1 MSIEDISYLKKHS
14 IKQTYNFLIDSKDRD
29 KLIFPN
35 PNSYSVTFTTP
46 FKNVIGLEV
55 LDASIPRTM
64 YSVDYNNNSLVYYIG
79 NDNDSIIQ
87 NGLSNIEFNR
97 EIYPD
102 TNLFSKFEM
111 ETGDYTIQ
119 TLIPRFN
126 DLMIFNKIDLELTS
140 LTNPP
145 ELKNKI
151 KFTSSKPFILDMH
164 NSTIF
169 ETLGFD
175 LYTQLSENKKSDPS
189 YKYFDSYSIN
199 KNFRII
205 YHSVYDPSEQK
216 HRIVSPGIIY
226 LVGNR
231 YLLLRCPEIEQHL
244 FSSLSYSKYNLGLAK
259 FRINSYGFNDEKLEL
274 SKTPLREFHPIGKL
288 PKMTFRFETADGSLY
303 DFKGVNHNILFSIYY
318 YQPYSNTQFENSLLN
333 PNYKGDFVKYLYT
346 NDEQEE
352 DAKSDDEDFSRDNI
366 EIYKKK
372 EVEYNTDGINN
383 TKYKITDSI
392 EDSINQNSDNSENE
406 EYF

>member
-1 MSIEDISYLKKHS
+1 MSVEDINYLKKNS
-14 IKQTYNFLIDSKDRD
+14 IKQTYNFLIDSSDRD
-29 KLIFPN
+29 RLTYPN
-35 PNSYSVTFTTP
+35 PNNYSITFSTP
-46 FKNVIGLEV
+46 FKNVIGMEV

-79 NDNDSIIQ
+79 SDNDSIIQ
-87 NGLSNIEFNR
+87 YGLSNTIVNNVVL
-97 EIYPD
+97 PD
-102 TNLFSKFEM
+102 TSAFSTFEM
-111 ETGDYTIQ
+111 DTGDYTIQ

-126 DLMIFNKIDLELTS
+126 DLMIENNIDLELTS

-151 KFTSSKPFILDMH
+151 KFTSSKPFILDMR
-164 NSTIF
+164 NSTIA

-175 LYTQLSENKKSDPS
+175 LYTQLSENSKTDPY
-189 YKYFDSYSIN
+189 YKYFDSYSTN
-199 KNFRII
+199 ENFRKI
-205 YHSVYDPSEQK
+205 YHSVYSTVDQK

-244 FSSLSYSKYNLGLAK
+244 FSSLSFSKYNLGLAK

-274 SKTPLREFHPIGKL
+274 TKTPLREFHPIGKL
-288 PKMTFRFETADGSLY
+288 PKMTFRFETANGELY

-318 YQPYSNTQFENSLLN
+318 YQPQGNKVFENSILN
-333 PNYKGDFVKYLYT
+333 PNYKGDFVNYLYT
-346 NDEQEE
+346 NQEQEE
-352 DAKSDDEDFSRDNI
+352 YDKENEEEFSRDNI

-372 EVEYNTDGINN
+372 ELEFNKHGINN
-383 TKYKITDSI
+383 TNYKIVDSI
-392 EDSINQNSDNSENE
+392 DNSINQLSDTSDE
-406 EYF
+406 EGF